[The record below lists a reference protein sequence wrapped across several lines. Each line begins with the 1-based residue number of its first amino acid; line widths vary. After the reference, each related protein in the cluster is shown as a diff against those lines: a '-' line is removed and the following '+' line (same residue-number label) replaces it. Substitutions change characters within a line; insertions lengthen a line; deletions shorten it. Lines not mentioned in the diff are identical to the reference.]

1 MVQILPK
8 TPTWGLGNFLT
19 IYIATNRKIK
29 TLFLQKIENHK
40 LEWKAAAKTVTR
52 NAGYAPPAKSDKK
65 VRSGQIVMQIFRDCH
80 SDIHYL

>member
-1 MVQILPK
+1 M
-8 TPTWGLGNFLT
+8 
-19 IYIATNRKIK
+19 K

-65 VRSGQIVMQIFRDCH
+65 VRSGQIVMQIFRDCRGH
-80 SDIHYL
+80 SLFIFIGSVTAI